1 MLKARY
7 YPAGRLED
15 TVFSGNSSQ
24 TWQSIVHGLELLKKG
39 LIWRIGDG
47 ASVRI
52 WRDQWIP
59 HPLARLPISPQGRC
73 RLRRVSELLDDR
85 GNWNVQLLNQHFM
98 SVDVMEI
105 MKIKVVLRLDRD
117 IIAWAPEHS
126 GSFTV
131 RSAYHLS
138 YDEIH
143 RQTTVASSRA
153 PDGRRAVWALIWRCP
168 APSKVHIFAWRLV
181 TNSLATWVNKKSR
194 KLEVS
199 NLCPLCA
206 MEPEDTFHTFCRCPL
221 AVALWNAMQEKWLLP
236 DLASMRNTCPEWLL
250 YKLNEDDRMNV
261 LMVLCR
267 SWYVRNEI
275 VHHKLPPPI
284 EASCRFLISYAESL
298 RCINH
303 FPTTN
308 IIKGKMVPPP
318 IGYSST
324 MINTAMQHAATVQ
337 WSTPPAGRVKLNV
350 DGSFVDTDGGL
361 AGAGMI
367 LRDNDGNIIF
377 SACRSILHCFGL
389 LQAELLACQEGLSL
403 ALQWSTRPV
412 DIEMDCMDAVK
423 LIKSPTLDRSPHRMI
438 VQDIKRLFGERD
450 ISIAHVSRN
459 RNVVSHTLAAF
470 GQSEGRAAVWLRSG
484 PADVPLL
491 CRNEYSN
498 S

>member
-1 MLKARY
+1 
-7 YPAGRLED
+7 
-15 TVFSGNSSQ
+15 
-24 TWQSIVHGLELLKKG
+24 
-39 LIWRIGDG
+39 
-47 ASVRI
+47 
-52 WRDQWIP
+52 
-59 HPLARLPISPQGRC
+59 
-73 RLRRVSELLDDR
+73 
-85 GNWNVQLLNQHFM
+85 
-98 SVDVMEI
+98 
-105 MKIKVVLRLDRD
+105 MKIKVVPRLDRD

-153 PDGRRAVWALIWRCP
+153 PDGLRAVWALIWRCP
-168 APSKVHIFAWRLV
+168 APPKVRIFAWRLV
-181 TNSLATWVNKKSR
+181 TNSLANWVIKNHG
-194 KLEVS
+194 
-199 NLCPLCA
+199 NLRCL
-206 MEPEDTFHTFCRCPL
+206 TFVRC
-221 AVALWNAMQEKWLLP
+221 VRWNRRIRSIHSIDAHWLLLRGTH
-236 DLASMRNTCPEWLL
+236 LASMRNTGPEWLFDLL
-250 YKLNEDDRMNV
+250 YKLNEDDRMHV
-261 LMVLCR
+261 LMVLWR

-284 EASCRFLISYAESL
+284 EASCRFLISYVESL

-303 FPTTN
+303 FPIID

-324 MINTAMQHAATVQ
+324 MKNTATQYAATVQ
-337 WSTPPAGRVKLNV
+337 RSAPPAGRVKLNV
-350 DGSFVDTDGGL
+350 DGSFVHTDGGL

-377 SACRSILHCFGL
+377 SACRSILHCSGP

-450 ISIAHVSRN
+450 ISIAHFFRK
-459 RNVVSHTLAAF
+459 
-470 GQSEGRAAVWLRSG
+470 GG
-484 PADVPLL
+484 
-491 CRNEYSN
+491 
-498 S
+498 